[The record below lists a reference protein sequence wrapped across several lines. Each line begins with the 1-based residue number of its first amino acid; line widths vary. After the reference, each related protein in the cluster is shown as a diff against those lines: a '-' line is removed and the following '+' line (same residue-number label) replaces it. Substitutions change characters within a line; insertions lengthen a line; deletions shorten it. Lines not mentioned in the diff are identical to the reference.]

1 MNMFILSLGMFGFV
15 YLIIMVLYSFRM
27 VNDLDNY
34 MTMLYDTDTI
44 VDGKSSKLE
53 AALLMTIFNLLIP
66 LDLEIRKCT
75 EYFNK

>member
-1 MNMFILSLGMFGFV
+1 MNMFILSSGIFGFV

-27 VNDLDNY
+27 VSDLDNY
-34 MTMLYDTDTI
+34 MTMLHDTDII
-44 VDGKSSKLE
+44 VDGKFSKLE

>member
-1 MNMFILSLGMFGFV
+1 MNMFILSLGIFGFV
-15 YLIIMVLYSFRM
+15 YLIIMILYSFRM
-27 VNDLDNY
+27 VNDLDSY

-53 AALLMTIFNLLIP
+53 ASLLMTIFNLLIP

>member
-1 MNMFILSLGMFGFV
+1 MNMFILSLGIFGFV

-27 VNDLDNY
+27 VSDLDNY
-34 MTMLYDTDTI
+34 MTMLYDADTI

>member
-1 MNMFILSLGMFGFV
+1 MNMFILSLGIFGFV
-15 YLIIMVLYSFRM
+15 YLIIMILYSFRM

>member
-1 MNMFILSLGMFGFV
+1 MNMFILSLRVFGFV
-15 YLIIMVLYSFRM
+15 YLIIMILYSFRM
-27 VNDLDNY
+27 VSDLDNY

>member
-1 MNMFILSLGMFGFV
+1 MNMFILSLGIFDFV
-15 YLIIMVLYSFRM
+15 YLIVMILYSFRM
-27 VNDLDNY
+27 VSDLDNY

>member
-1 MNMFILSLGMFGFV
+1 MDMFILSLGIFGFV
-15 YLIIMVLYSFRM
+15 YLIIMILYSFRM
-27 VNDLDNY
+27 VSDLDNY

>member
-1 MNMFILSLGMFGFV
+1 MNMFILSLGIFGFV

-27 VNDLDNY
+27 VSDLDSY

>member
-1 MNMFILSLGMFGFV
+1 MNMFILSLGIFGFV
-15 YLIIMVLYSFRM
+15 YLIVMILYSFRM
-27 VNDLDNY
+27 ASDLDNY

>member
-1 MNMFILSLGMFGFV
+1 MNMFILSLGIFGFV
-15 YLIIMVLYSFRM
+15 YLIVMVLYSFRM
-27 VNDLDNY
+27 VSDLDNY

-53 AALLMTIFNLLIP
+53 ATLLMTIFNLLIP